1 MIQRFERCLPEEVGI
16 PSEAI
21 DAFLDELENGGFTQM
36 HGLMIMRHG
45 KVCAEGWWAPFAP
58 GLHHCDHSL
67 SKTYTATAIG
77 LAEYQGLLKL
87 SDRVCDILPDKMPAQ
102 MSDRLSRLTIRDLL
116 VMGDGSEEEETTYPA
131 DWLERYFARPIAH
144 EPGTFWRYNSHTT
157 AALSAII
164 ERLTGGSMLDYL
176 AKNLFDL
183 IGIDAQNVMCRRGA
197 DGTCLGGMGMFTTTE
212 DNLRLMKRQTA

>member
-45 KVCAEGWWAPFAP
+45 KVCAEGGGRRLRPA
-58 GLHHCDHSL
+58 C
-67 SKTYTATAIG
+67 TTATIPEQNLHRDG
-77 LAEYQGLLKL
+77 HRSGAEYQGLLKL

-116 VMGDGSEEEETTYPA
+116 VMGDGSREEGNDLSGRLAGAVFRPTDYPRTRHV
-131 DWLERYFARPIAH
+131 L
-144 EPGTFWRYNSHTT
+144 
-157 AALSAII
+157 AL
-164 ERLTGGSMLDYL
+164 
-176 AKNLFDL
+176 
-183 IGIDAQNVMCRRGA
+183 
-197 DGTCLGGMGMFTTTE
+197 
-212 DNLRLMKRQTA
+212 

>member
-102 MSDRLSRLTIRDLL
+102 MSDRLSRRPSGLL
-116 VMGDGSEEEETTYPA
+116 VMGDG
-131 DWLERYFARPIAH
+131 WRKRKRPIRQIGWSVFRPTDYPRTRH
-144 EPGTFWRYNSHTT
+144 VL
-157 AALSAII
+157 AL
-164 ERLTGGSMLDYL
+164 
-176 AKNLFDL
+176 
-183 IGIDAQNVMCRRGA
+183 
-197 DGTCLGGMGMFTTTE
+197 
-212 DNLRLMKRQTA
+212 

>member
-87 SDRVCDILPDKMPAQ
+87 SDRVD
-102 MSDRLSRLTIRDLL
+102 
-116 VMGDGSEEEETTYPA
+116 VY
-131 DWLERYFARPIAH
+131 
-144 EPGTFWRYNSHTT
+144 
-157 AALSAII
+157 
-164 ERLTGGSMLDYL
+164 
-176 AKNLFDL
+176 
-183 IGIDAQNVMCRRGA
+183 
-197 DGTCLGGMGMFTTTE
+197 
-212 DNLRLMKRQTA
+212 KRQRRYSPGRISTWRNTPRSSTSRR

>member
-87 SDRVCDILPDKMPAQ
+87 PVKMPAQ
-102 MSDRLSRLTIRDLL
+102 MSDRLSRLTVRDLL

-131 DWLERYFARPIAH
+131 DWLERYFARPITH

-157 AALSAII
+157 AVLSAII
-164 ERLTGGSMLDYL
+164 ER
-176 AKNLFDL
+176 A
-183 IGIDAQNVMCRRGA
+183 GA
-197 DGTCLGGMGMFTTTE
+197 CWIIWLRTCSI
-212 DNLRLMKRQTA
+212 

>member
-77 LAEYQGLLKL
+77 LAEYQ
-87 SDRVCDILPDKMPAQ
+87 AQ
-102 MSDRLSRLTIRDLL
+102 AERQGMR
-116 VMGDGSEEEETTYPA
+116 YPA
-131 DWLERYFARPIAH
+131 
-144 EPGTFWRYNSHTT
+144 G
-157 AALSAII
+157 
-164 ERLTGGSMLDYL
+164 
-176 AKNLFDL
+176 
-183 IGIDAQNVMCRRGA
+183 
-197 DGTCLGGMGMFTTTE
+197 
-212 DNLRLMKRQTA
+212 

>member
-58 GLHHCDHSL
+58 GLHRCDHSL

-102 MSDRLSRLTIRDLL
+102 MSDRLSRLTIRD
-116 VMGDGSEEEETTYPA
+116 G
-131 DWLERYFARPIAH
+131 
-144 EPGTFWRYNSHTT
+144 
-157 AALSAII
+157 
-164 ERLTGGSMLDYL
+164 
-176 AKNLFDL
+176 
-183 IGIDAQNVMCRRGA
+183 RR
-197 DGTCLGGMGMFTTTE
+197 LGGRGN
-212 DNLRLMKRQTA
+212 DLSGRLAGAVFRPTDCPRTRHVLAL